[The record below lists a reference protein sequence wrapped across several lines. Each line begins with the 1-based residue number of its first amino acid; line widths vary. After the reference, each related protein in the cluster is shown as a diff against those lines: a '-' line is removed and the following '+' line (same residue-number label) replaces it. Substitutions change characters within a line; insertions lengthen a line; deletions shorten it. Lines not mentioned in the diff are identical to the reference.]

1 MHASPLNVAVSTLII
16 ARDGQEAAEE
26 QVLVEQPVEVALNER
41 VIGTAMVLAQDLDV
55 FGAGFLFGQGYV
67 STPEDIV
74 EVVLCEQG
82 RVTVYARTEDRGG
95 EGMAGRSDDRD
106 ADDRDADP
114 ETIITSG
121 CGGTGRISRKMLE
134 EEFSPAAES
143 RMNLAQVGELI
154 RGTLGGSTLQQD
166 THCVHACGYWAE
178 GRFLGCFED
187 VGRHNAVDKVIGAIL
202 LRRFPTG
209 GAVYTTGRLTSDMV
223 LKCARI
229 GIPIVLSRSAPS
241 SLGLDIARRAD
252 LTLGG
257 YARPGRVNIFNAP
270 RRIVA
275 QLPNDA
281 ATTGS

>member
-1 MHASPLNVAVSTLII
+1 MHNLPLDIAASTLII
-16 ARDGQEAAEE
+16 TRDGQETAQE

-67 STPEDIV
+67 STPDDIV

-82 RVTVYARTEDRGG
+82 RVTVYARTEDRGADRTG
-95 EGMAGRSDDRD
+95 GRSDE
-106 ADDRDADP
+106 RDADP

-121 CGGTGRISRKMLE
+121 CGGTGRISRRMLE
-134 EEFSPAAES
+134 EEFSLAAET
-143 RMNLAQVGELI
+143 RINLGQVGELI
-154 RGTLGGSTLQQD
+154 RGTLGASTLQQD

-270 RRIVA
+270 RRIVV
-275 QLPNDA
+275 QLQDDA
-281 ATTGS
+281 ATTVS